1 MSIVAV
7 VGNKGGTGK
16 TTLSLN
22 LAAGLGRRG
31 SVVIVD
37 ADPQQSAYQ
46 WRLIGDENMALP
58 AVVAAAFG
66 LEKTV
71 RALRDVHDH
80 VVIDCPP
87 SIKAPQ
93 TEHALRLAD
102 HALIPLQPS
111 PMDLWATS
119 HLARIIEQIRP
130 ENPRL
135 RALIVMSQM
144 EPRTTLSRLMPDAVA
159 ELDLPVAR
167 TSLQRRSIHRLCV
180 LEGRSVFQ
188 AGRRGAAA
196 AAEINDLIAEI
207 FDHDNASQEHASQ
220 EHL

>member
-1 MSIVAV
+1 LTTIAV

-22 LAAGLGRRG
+22 LAAGLALRE

-46 WRLIGDENMALP
+46 WRLIGPEQQAGDSQGGLP
-58 AVVAAAFG
+58 QVVAAAYG
-66 LEKTV
+66 LDKTV
-71 RALRDVHDH
+71 QALRGTYSH

-87 SIKAPQ
+87 SIKATQ
-93 TEHALRLAD
+93 TEQALRLAD
-102 HALIPLQPS
+102 YALIPVQPS
-111 PMDLWATS
+111 PMDLWATTQI
-119 HLARIIEQIRP
+119 ARVIEKLRR

-144 EPRTTLSRLMPDAVA
+144 EPRTTLSRLMPEAVT
-159 ELDLPVAR
+159 ELDLPVAATTVR
-167 TSLQRRSIHRLCV
+167 RRSIHRHCV

-188 AGRRGAAA
+188 AGRRGEAAA
-196 AAEINDLIAEI
+196 TEIRTLLEEI
-207 FDHDNASQEHASQ
+207 FDHG
-220 EHL
+220 

>member
-1 MSIVAV
+1 MSIIVV

-16 TTLSLN
+16 TTLTLN
-22 LAAGLGRRG
+22 LAAGLAHRGRA
-31 SVVIVD
+31 VVIVD

-46 WRLIGDENMALP
+46 WRLTGAEDNGLP
-58 AVVAAAFG
+58 AVVAAAIG
-66 LEKTV
+66 LEKTI
-71 RALRDVHDH
+71 RAMAPAHEH

-93 TEHALRLAD
+93 AEQALRLAD
-102 HALIPLQPS
+102 LALVPVQPS
-111 PMDLWATS
+111 PMDLWATT
-119 HLARIIEQIRP
+119 HIARVIERLRP

-135 RALIVMSQM
+135 QAHIVMSQM
-144 EPRTTLSRLMPDAVA
+144 EPRTTLSRLMPEAAA

-167 TSLQRRSIHRLCV
+167 VGIRRRSVHRHCA

-188 AGRRGAAA
+188 AGKRGAAA

-207 FDHDNASQEHASQ
+207 LTND
-220 EHL
+220 

>member
-22 LAAGLGRRG
+22 LAAGLAGRG
-31 SVVIVD
+31 SVVVVD
-37 ADPQQSAYQ
+37 ADPQESAYQ
-46 WRLIGDENMALP
+46 WRLIGDENAALP

-71 RALRDVHDH
+71 RALRDAHDH

-93 TEHALRLAD
+93 TAQALRLAD

-119 HLARIIEQIRP
+119 HLARVIEGIRP

-207 FDHDNASQEHASQ
+207 FDHDNTTQEHA
-220 EHL
+220 